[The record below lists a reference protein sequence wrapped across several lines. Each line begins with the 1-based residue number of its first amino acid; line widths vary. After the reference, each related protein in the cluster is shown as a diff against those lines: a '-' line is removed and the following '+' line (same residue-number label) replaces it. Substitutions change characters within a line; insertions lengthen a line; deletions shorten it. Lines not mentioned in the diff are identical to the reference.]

1 MKANGYAVSKGR
13 RMERALA
20 VVLTVGILLGGAGA
34 RGASTVPFNDSFDYP
49 NGTDLDGT
57 NGWGTAGG
65 GSAIVTNSRAQLSDV
80 TLANAFSAAQ
90 NAVEITFDVQPQFSE
105 DTPNGVIPGDATYA
119 FYVKTNGLIT
129 AYNGSTA
136 SNLTHTPLSETNATQ
151 VRVRVDYPAQTWS
164 LWVGGVQ
171 AAADFGFY
179 GTAAAAFT
187 EIAFVEG
194 STNAY
199 SYIDTV
205 SVAATTSSVPPVVS
219 FLTNAVTQAESV
231 SAVSI
236 PVSLYPAQAETVT
249 VSHAVLPASTAT
261 GGNDYTDYTPGTLT
275 FDPGETR
282 KSITLTVVEDEGGE
296 PAETIIL
303 GLNGLVNA
311 DAGDHTNLT
320 YTIEADPVGPT
331 TLPFYEPFDLLAL
344 GDLAGQNG
352 WEGTDAVVQTNVVY
366 AGEKAAG
373 LTGSDAEMA
382 HDFGGTETEVW
393 TDLRVRPVFG
403 EPDSTPPAGSSF
415 AFYVDTNGTVVA
427 YDGATAT
434 QLVGTVVQS
443 NQWVQFTVH
452 SDYASTNWSLY
463 LNGSPLAAGLG
474 FYDTSATNYTEFGV
488 TGAGD
493 ASAYVDD
500 VRIQTESPLSPTP
513 QASFAAADASFAE
526 SVADATVTVTL
537 NRSPTNEVR
546 VDHFLAGGSADSGDD
561 FTGYTPGTLVF
572 AQGQT
577 STSFSFAVVNDTDQ
591 EDDETIVF
599 GLRNFVNADAG
610 TVTNFTYTILR
621 DPSDDPAT
629 VSFLVAA
636 VTREE
641 NVTAGSI
648 PVVLSPAQAVTVT
661 VTHAVLPA
669 STATAGV
676 DYTDYTPG
684 TLTFDPGETNKAI
697 AFTVVEDG
705 ATEPDE
711 TIVFGL
717 SDFVNADPGTH
728 TNFTYT
734 IVDDTN
740 AWYRLPF
747 SEPFEARVLGDLDGQ
762 RGWMALNAEVQS
774 DTVFA
779 GSKTAML
786 TTLTNSLSH
795 TFIGDHG
802 SVWTDMFVRPVFGQG
817 GTPPSGSTFAFFV
830 HTNGHIHAY
839 DGRSRKDLTE
849 FTPPAPVLTE
859 GQWTRFTVHSD
870 YTAKE
875 WYLYVNGRGVATN
888 LAFYTTGATGYS
900 EFGLRYTGST
910 NATPTAA
917 YLDNLNITLRR
928 PAGIYEPG
936 AGMVLIVR

>member
-1 MKANGYAVSKGR
+1 MMADIGSRDRAS
-13 RMERALA
+13 RMGRALA
-20 VVLTVGILLGGAGA
+20 GFLTAGVLLAGVGVH
-34 RGASTVPFNDSFDYP
+34 GASTVPFDDSFDYP

-57 NGWGTAGG
+57 NGWGTVGS
-65 GSAIVTNSRAQLSDV
+65 GSAIVTNSRARLSDV
-80 TLANAFSAAQ
+80 TLSNAFSAVG

-105 DTPNGVIPGDATYA
+105 DAPNGVIPDDATYA

-129 AYNGSTA
+129 AYNGATA
-136 SNLTHTPLSETNATQ
+136 SNLTHAPLTETNATPI
-151 VRVRVDYPAQTWS
+151 RVRVDYPAEKWS
-164 LWVGGVQ
+164 LRVGGAQV
-171 AAADFGFY
+171 ATDFAFY

-187 EIAFVEG
+187 ELAFVEG

-199 SYIDTV
+199 SYIDGV

-219 FLTNAVTQAESV
+219 FLTNALTQAESV
-231 SAVSI
+231 SAVSV
-236 PVSLYPAQAETVT
+236 PVVLYPAQAETVT
-249 VSHAVLPASTAT
+249 VSHAALPAGTAT
-261 GGNDYTDYTPGTLT
+261 AGIDYTDYTPGTLT
-275 FDPGETR
+275 FDPGETS
-282 KSITLTVVEDEGGE
+282 KSITLTVVEDESGE

-303 GLNGLVNA
+303 GLSGFIGA
-311 DAGDHTNLT
+311 GAGDYTNFT

-331 TLPFYEPFDLLAL
+331 MLPFYEPFEARTL

-352 WEGTDAVVQTNVVY
+352 WKGTNTVVQTNVVY
-366 AGEKAAG
+366 AGTKAAG

-382 HDFGGTETEVW
+382 HEFGGGETDVW

-403 EPDSTPPAGSSF
+403 DPGGMPPTGSSF

-427 YDGATAT
+427 YDGTTAT
-434 QLVGTVVQS
+434 QLVGNVVQS

-452 SDYASTNWSLY
+452 SDYAATNWSLY
-463 LNGSPLAAGLG
+463 LDGASLAEGLG
-474 FYDTSATNYTEFGV
+474 FYDTSATNYSEFGV

-493 ASAYVDD
+493 TSAYVDD
-500 VRIQTESPLSPTP
+500 VRIQTESPLSLTP
-513 QASFAAADASFAE
+513 MASFSAAGASFAE

-572 AQGQT
+572 AQGQIA
-577 STSFSFAVVNDTDQ
+577 TSFSFTVVNDTDL

-610 TVTNFTYTILR
+610 MVTNYTYTILR

-629 VSFLVAA
+629 VSFLAA
-636 VTREE
+636 SVSREE

-661 VTHAVLPA
+661 VAHAVLPA
-669 STATAGV
+669 STATAGA
-676 DYTDYTPG
+676 DYTDYTAG

-697 AFTVVEDG
+697 TFTVVEDG

-717 SDFVNADPGTH
+717 SDFVNASAGDY
-728 TNFTYT
+728 TNFIYT

-747 SEPFEARVLGDLDGQ
+747 AEPFEARTLGDLNGQ

-774 DTVFA
+774 DTVLA
-779 GSKTAML
+779 GSKAAML

-795 TFIGDHG
+795 TFIGDHT
-802 SVWTDMFVRPVFGQG
+802 SVWSDMYVRPVFGG
-817 GTPPSGSTFAFFV
+817 AGSPPAGSTFAFFV

-839 DGRSRKDLTE
+839 DGRSRKDLAE
-849 FTPPAPVLTE
+849 FNPPAPVLTE

-870 YTAKE
+870 YTAKR
-875 WYLYVNGRGVATN
+875 WGLYVNGRGVATN

-900 EFGLRYTGST
+900 EFGLQYAGST

-928 PAGIYEPG
+928 PAGVYEAG
-936 AGMVLIVR
+936 AGMLLLIR